1 MLDAYD
7 NNFLGPL
14 PVGVAQ
20 LPKLKH
26 LDSGDSLACKSI
38 DKLILADDS
47 IDRQCIDKEAKIMQ
61 FVFGHSN
68 IVQIFDVYEDDTHLE
83 IILEL

>member
-14 PVGVAQ
+14 PVGVAR

-26 LDSGDSLACKSI
+26 LDFGGNYFSGEIPRNYGGMVQLTYLSLAGNDLGGYIPVELGVS
-38 DKLILADDS
+38 LGMLR
-47 IDRQCIDKEAKIMQ
+47 DRQSFAVE
-61 FVFGHSN
+61 S
-68 IVQIFDVYEDDTHLE
+68 
-83 IILEL
+83 